1 MKFQDI
7 ENAFM
12 FVSTAP
18 QFENSAI
25 LSKETGEIYYVSGIG
40 DSDELPDDVEDA
52 DKYIEI
58 PHKNDLDLGKALVL
72 EFVSEYLPGDFQE
85 VTRIFNR
92 KGAYARFKQLLES
105 KGMLDQWYAYEES
118 KQEAALREWCT
129 ENGIE
134 VMGKIGGHP

>member
-1 MKFQDI
+1 MKFHDI

-12 FVSTAP
+12 FVSMAP

-25 LSKETGEIYYVSGIG
+25 LSKVTGEIYYVSSIG

-52 DKYIEI
+52 DKYTEI

-72 EFVSEYLPGDFQE
+72 EFVSEHLPGDFQE

-92 KGAYARFKQLLES
+92 KGAYGRFKQLLES
-105 KGMLDQWYAYEES
+105 KGLLEQWYAYEER
-118 KQEAALREWCT
+118 KQETALREWCAA
-129 ENGIE
+129 NGIE
-134 VMGKIGGHP
+134 VAG